1 MLCFSLAEAT
11 IVPPHGLQSDVNHFF
26 SNFPTQSHH
35 KPFREFNKDNQK
47 ELIKLVNVLTEAGE
61 DGVRPALEQARDAIT
76 IKELNPELVKVALG
90 IFLTHNVHA
99 HSLGVVAPSL
109 KIHRKFL
116 AEPKRPLSNPV
127 SPDLMQGV
135 HVLSYFRE
143 DYDFNDHHY
152 HWHLVYPYMGWK
164 DRRVIDRQGE
174 LFLYM
179 HSQMI
184 ARYNAELLSWDLDLT
199 HNWSYDDIL
208 TYGYT
213 PVPGLR
219 DYYGVRP
226 AFQGWY
232 EDHNPNLSDQ
242 AAPPP
247 KKDLIKWR
255 NNIFRA
261 IESGYFVTEKS
272 NGEAGKFELTPENAH
287 NWVGIVVEAESVK
300 LQQVAQGE
308 VIDRTLYG
316 DLHNQGHEKFAEIG
330 YSSTNPMGVMTDNS
344 GSPRDPCFWLWHTH
358 IDEFRQ
364 TVTKKYTHD
373 ITQYQPQATLSSLEI
388 KSRDPQSTTPAGG
401 LTTFLGP
408 PQLDMNECNAKLQHE
423 PYQWELTIRTTR
435 IPTPS
440 KDNPQIFTVRL
451 FIAPACMIEDQR
463 SWIEMDKF
471 TYTLMQA
478 EDTICRMDTES
489 SVARRAVNPDD
500 DKLSSRCLCGWPQNM
515 MLPIGKPEG
524 VGFVAFG
531 MLTDDELQKVSSSTF
546 MKYHLSCK
554 GLHKRSRYHK
564 NTLHYYLA
572 IIALNIVMF
581 TWLG

>member
-1 MLCFSLAEAT
+1 MLT
-11 IVPPHGLQSDVNHFF
+11 
-26 SNFPTQSHH
+26 
-35 KPFREFNKDNQK
+35 K
-47 ELIKLVNVLTEAGE
+47 AGE
-61 DGVRPALEQARDAIT
+61 GGVKPALKQAEDGIT
-76 IKELNPELVKVALG
+76 IEKLNPELVKLALG
-90 IFLTHNVHA
+90 IFLTHNDYA
-99 HSLGVVAPSL
+99 QKLGVVAPSL
-109 KIHRKFL
+109 EFHWKFL
-116 AEPKRPLSNPV
+116 AEDVLKRPLSNPV
-127 SPDLMQGV
+127 TPDLMKGV

-152 HWHLVYPYMGWK
+152 HWHLVYPPTGWK
-164 DRRVIDRQGE
+164 DQRIIDRQGE

-208 TYGYT
+208 AYGYT

-219 DYYGVRP
+219 DDYGARP

-232 EDHNPNLSDQ
+232 ENHNPNLSDKD
-242 AAPPP
+242 APPP

-261 IESGYFVTEKS
+261 IESGYFVTEKL

-287 NWVGIVVEAESVK
+287 NWVGIVVEAEIHE

-308 VIDRTLYG
+308 FIDRTLYG

-330 YSSTNPMGVMTDNS
+330 YSSTNAMGVMISNY

-358 IDEFRQ
+358 TDEFRQ

-373 ITQYQPQATLSSLEI
+373 ITQYQPQATLLSLEV
-388 KSRDPQSTTPAGG
+388 KPSSPKSTTPAGG
-401 LTTFLGP
+401 VTTFLVP
-408 PQLDMNECNAKLQHE
+408 PQLYINECNAKLGHK
-423 PYQWELTIRTTR
+423 PYQWGVTVRTTC

-440 KDNPQIFTVRL
+440 KDNPQVFTVRL

-463 SWIEMDKF
+463 FWIEMDKF
-471 TYTLMQA
+471 TYTLTQA
-478 EDTICRMDTES
+478 EDTITRMDTES
-489 SVARRAVNPDD
+489 SVARRPVKPSD
-500 DKLSSRCLCGWPQNM
+500 DKLPSRCLCGWPQSM

-531 MLTDDELQKVSSSTF
+531 MLTDDELQKVC
-546 MKYHLSCK
+546 L
-554 GLHKRSRYHK
+554 
-564 NTLHYYLA
+564 
-572 IIALNIVMF
+572 F
-581 TWLG
+581 T